1 MDPGLEEAAF
11 RDWCGNAFLRIQ
23 AAWVHRDVESLRPLL
38 GEQMHEAFREQIEEL
53 RAKGLLNRLERIVV
67 RAIEL
72 TEAWQ
77 ELGLDPITVHY
88 LASLLDYTV
97 EETSGRI
104 VEGDDRSP
112 VTFDEFWTLTR
123 PVGPNPSRLS
133 AIHQIE
139 WLPSCSGRLSDLAYW
154 RGSGT
159 TGSSCGPS
167 GNSREGSCVLPGHGS
182 STTNPA
188 GGTGTGETSPS
199 NADPCNRRSQEARAS
214 LHLGRGSEA
223 SWRAP
228 RVRNR
233 PASWTVFDR
242 AGDAI

>member
-1 MDPGLEEAAF
+1 MAPPEQVEGSGREALARGLTHIRQMDPGLEEAAF

-112 VTFDEFWTLTR
+112 VTFDEFWTWTR

-139 WLPSCSGRLSDLAYW
+139 
-154 RGSGT
+154 
-159 TGSSCGPS
+159 
-167 GNSREGSCVLPGHGS
+167 
-182 STTNPA
+182 
-188 GGTGTGETSPS
+188 
-199 NADPCNRRSQEARAS
+199 
-214 LHLGRGSEA
+214 
-223 SWRAP
+223 
-228 RVRNR
+228 
-233 PASWTVFDR
+233 
-242 AGDAI
+242 